1 MKLSKNLSLS
11 EVLVSNT
18 AKRLGISNEPT
29 KEHLLNL
36 ESIAENVFQP
46 LRAGLKTSIYVS
58 SGYRSKELNKAI
70 KGSSK
75 TSQHLKGQALDL
87 DADVYGRVTN
97 LEIFK
102 YILKYIEFDQLI
114 LENVSA
120 DGTGG
125 WVHVSFVEGNNRGKV
140 LRMDKVK
147 GKSVYSDYVR

>member
-11 EVLVSNT
+11 ECLVSNT

-29 KEHLLNL
+29 KEHLDNLTDIALN
-36 ESIAENVFQP
+36 IFQP
-46 LRAGLKTSIYVS
+46 LRDGLNVPIYVS

-97 LEIFK
+97 LEIFN
-102 YILKYIEFDQLI
+102 YIKDNLDFDQLI
-114 LENVSA
+114 LECVGD
-120 DGTGG
+120 DGRGG
-125 WVHVSFVEGNNRGKV
+125 WIHVSYNKGNNRGKV
-140 LRMDKVK
+140 MRMDRIN
-147 GKSVYSDYVR
+147 GKAHYSLFK

>member
-11 EVLVSNT
+11 EVLVSQT
-18 AKRLGISNEPT
+18 AKRLNLSNEPT
-29 KEHLLNL
+29 KEHLDNLTDIALN
-36 ESIAENVFQP
+36 IFQP
-46 LRAGLKTSIYVS
+46 LRDGLNVPIYVS

-70 KGSSK
+70 RGSSK

-102 YILKYIEFDQLI
+102 FIRDNLDFDQLI
-114 LENVSA
+114 LECVSD

-125 WVHVSFVEGNNRGKV
+125 WIHVSYNKGNNRGKV
-140 LRMDKVK
+140 MRMDRIN
-147 GKSVYSDYVR
+147 GRAHYSLFK

>member
-1 MKLSKNLSLS
+1 MKLSNNLSLS
-11 EVLVSNT
+11 EVLISQT
-18 AKRLGISNEPT
+18 AKRLQISNEPT
-29 KEHLLNL
+29 RDHLNSLKD
-36 ESIAENVFQP
+36 IAINIFQP
-46 LRAGLKTSIYVS
+46 LRDGLGVPIYVS

-97 LEIFK
+97 LEIFN

-114 LENVSA
+114 LEFVGE

-140 LRMDKVK
+140 MTAKRVK
-147 GKSVYSDYVR
+147 GKTKYFNY

>member
-114 LENVSA
+114 LECVGE

-125 WVHVSFVEGNNRGKV
+125 WIHVSYNEGNNRGKV
-140 LRMDKVK
+140 MRMDKVK